1 MDAGSAHGKPM
12 ADAPP
17 PFAPPGARLRA
28 AIEADFGG
36 EVTFEYG
43 ACVWGVCACVCGGD
57 NAGRGRR
64 IHDPDPPTSFLSVLP
79 TPDGREDAAVCT
91 APESWYGAAPH
102 SRVSIHLL
110 PAGGAATLAALGA
123 ASAPPPP
130 LTPRCRPPPAPRPP
144 PTASITPLLAVV
156 TAPASGRQWAV
167 RLRARRTL
175 GDALR
180 FNPAAINAPLAAC
193 QLARALAAVEKAG
206 VNVEDFNPTLDDCVL
221 GGGGARV
228 DVAPRGITPVSPRTA
243 PPCLAAATAAWTR
256 GTLPTLDYLLYLNR
270 LAGRRWGDPVAHPHL
285 PWCLDF
291 TVQPDAAALAA
302 PLPPNTSPPPGL
314 RDLTKSAWRLAR
326 GDEQLRAAAA
336 AGGVSAH
343 HVPGDPLSEVGYCVS
358 LARRLPKPLLTRAVR
373 RAFQPGEYP
382 ASLERLVA
390 WAADEAPPEAFCDPE
405 FCDSVHTDLPD
416 LAPPA
421 WAPSGAAAV
430 AAHAA
435 ALASPA
441 AASRLPRWI
450 DVTFGV
456 ALSGP
461 AALAALNTAPPPPV
475 GVVPGTGRAQ
485 LFGAPHPDR
494 EWPLP
499 GESDAHTPLPPP
511 GAAPGGVAALGRLV
525 VQLVAGTA
533 LYLDPC
539 DTAAWREAAAAL
551 PASPLA
557 SLARAALAP
566 ATALTPAAAAHHPSF
581 DTDFLAVCAILDG
594 LAAAN
599 AAAAGAGASRAA
611 AAATGLAR
619 LCAADGALA
628 AAPPRAAE
636 LALPALLDALAEAAG
651 GGGGGGDTERAA
663 SGALAEGTLPPLAAA
678 AAAAAAADAAAAGRA
693 LPLLLTRLPPG
704 PAARRALAA
713 VAGVLGGGP
722 RGPPPAAAT
731 LLRPAT
737 VAAALRAG
745 GAGAYSATLHAAVL
759 DCLLAAPGGGGGGAA
774 GAAAADALGEAASRV
789 PLPAAIDWIL
799 RPLLVSLAAGPPVAA
814 ALVAVARALGV
825 DAAAR
830 HVVPPLVA
838 IVSAPAAPAAT
849 PPHRAPPGAPPAAA
863 VAADAALTVLEAL
876 VPTLPPPSA
885 ARLVAPRVVRCDAL
899 ARARLVD
906 ALTSPAAHS
915 SRALSPRLRV
925 RLAALLLHAAAR
937 VGGGANDD
945 GVAAQLAPQVVPLF
959 GAAPSERS
967 AWGVADDAP
976 CDDAAAA
983 GDTGLMPP
991 ASPPRGLPA
1000 RMAAALT
1007 GSVDGARSP
1016 SVTPAAPHNPPPLS
1030 PLCAPAPESG
1040 YWAVVHA
1047 LYPDIAASVGPAVL
1061 RGAVPRWAAV
1071 EATLADAFGWIPPP
1085 VSPPS
1090 AADAA
1095 AAADLMAAA
1104 SRLEAG
1110 GERAASEDGGGGA
1123 STSVRR
1129 VATDDDGAADE
1140 ADAVR
1145 AARTVAL
1152 IDGAG
1157 WASAVPRSSR
1167 ATGSGATKAAAAAAG
1182 WPPTPA
1188 RPLPR
1193 AAGGVTTTT
1202 PLATRGPSS
1211 DPPRLQRWR
1220 WLPPGVPPPPA
1231 AAPWSDAARWD
1242 SAPPPRAAAA
1252 VLDPAWR
1259 LAATPLA
1266 SWRAHRERLT
1276 AVATPPGDAGGGALV
1291 TAGKGVDAGAR
1302 VVSVWDVAACGDGGG
1317 PVYSGHAASK
1327 VVALAWV
1334 GAEAIASM
1342 DIAGGLHV
1350 WRPASLPTAV
1360 DGWRRTP
1367 PPRDGSTVVVVPRPT
1382 AGGFAALD
1390 AAPPVA
1396 SSTLLTGGAS
1406 GAALWVDADTG
1417 AAAVT
1422 VPLWAADAV
1431 SALASS
1437 TPHTS
1442 AAGSARGGAALADA
1456 RARSPVAGWAAHPG
1470 ARVVAAAWTRGGHTL
1485 MTAASGGS
1493 VRLWDTRRAS
1503 SSASVAAA
1511 PPLLADVPP
1520 PPPAL
1525 GGVAGVATVGEDTL
1539 LYGGGWVAA
1548 PPTAGAL
1555 TLTPVR
1561 VAPPRAAVAGVALL
1575 PACRLL
1581 VVGSDDGKVTVC
1593 R

>member
-1 MDAGSAHGKPM
+1 MQP
-12 ADAPP
+12 
-17 PFAPPGARLRA
+17 
-28 AIEADFGG
+28 
-36 EVTFEYG
+36 
-43 ACVWGVCACVCGGD
+43 
-57 NAGRGRR
+57 
-64 IHDPDPPTSFLSVLP
+64 
-79 TPDGREDAAVCT
+79 
-91 APESWYGAAPH
+91 
-102 SRVSIHLL
+102 
-110 PAGGAATLAALGA
+110 
-123 ASAPPPP
+123 
-130 LTPRCRPPPAPRPP
+130 
-144 PTASITPLLAVV
+144 
-156 TAPASGRQWAV
+156 
-167 RLRARRTL
+167 RARRTL

-180 FNPAAINAPLAAC
+180 FNPAAIDAPLAAC
-193 QLARALAAVEKAG
+193 QLARALTAVDTAG
-206 VNVEDFNPTLDDCVL
+206 ANIEDFNPTLDDIVL
-221 GGGGARV
+221 GGGGARA
-228 DVAPRGITPVSPRTA
+228 DVAPRGVTPSSPRA
-243 PPCLAAATAAWTR
+243 GPPCLAAATAAWTQ
-256 GTLPTLDYLLYLNR
+256 GSLPTFDYLLYLNR

-291 TVQPDAAALAA
+291 TAKPDAATLAT
-302 PLPPNTSPPPGL
+302 PLPPHAPPPPGL
-314 RDLTKSAWRLAR
+314 RDLTKTAWRLAR

-336 AGGVSAH
+336 AGGASAH

-390 WAADEAPPEAFCDPE
+390 WAADEAPPEAFCDPA
-405 FCDSVHTDLPD
+405 FCASTHADLPD

-421 WAPSGAAAV
+421 WEPSGAAAV

-441 AASRLPRWI
+441 AASLLPRWI

-461 AALAALNTAPPPPV
+461 AALAALNTAPPPPA
-475 GVVPGTGRAQ
+475 GVVPGRGRAQ
-485 LFGAPHPDR
+485 LFGQPHPDR

-499 GESDAHTPLPPP
+499 PAESDVHASLPPP
-511 GAAPGGVAALGRLV
+511 GAPPGGVAALGRLI
-525 VQLVAGTA
+525 VQLVVGTA

-539 DTAAWREAAAAL
+539 DAAAWREAAAAL
-551 PASPLA
+551 PATPLA
-557 SLARAALAP
+557 SLARATLAP
-566 ATALTPAAAAHHPSF
+566 STNLTPAAAATHPAF
-581 DTDFLAVCAILDG
+581 DADVLAACTILDG
-594 LAAAN
+594 LADATV
-599 AAAAGAGASRAA
+599 AAAGAGASRAA

-619 LCAADGALA
+619 VCAADGALA
-628 AAPPRAAE
+628 AARPRAAE

-651 GGGGGGDTERAA
+651 GGGGGGDGERAA
-663 SGALAEGTLPPLAAA
+663 SGALTEGTPPPPDASAS
-678 AAAAAAADAAAAGRA
+678 AAAAADAAAAGRA

-713 VAGVLGGGP
+713 VAAVLGGGP

-745 GAGAYSATLHAAVL
+745 GAGEYLSTLHAAVL

-774 GAAAADALGEAASRV
+774 AAAAADALAEAASRV

-799 RPLLVSLAAGPPVAA
+799 RPLLASLAAGPPVAA
-814 ALVAVARALGV
+814 ALVAVAASLGV
-825 DAAAR
+825 DVAAR

-838 IVSAPAAPAAT
+838 IIAAPAAAAAPP
-849 PPHRAPPGAPPAAA
+849 PPHRAPRGAPPAAA
-863 VAADAALTVLEAL
+863 TAADAALTVLEAL
-876 VPTLPPPSA
+876 VPALPPPSA
-885 ARLVAPRVVRCDAL
+885 ARLVAPRVVRGDAL

-937 VGGGANDD
+937 AGGGANDD

-959 GAAPSERS
+959 GASPSERTV
-967 AWGVADDAP
+967 WGVADDAP
-976 CDDAAAA
+976 SSDDTAAS
-983 GDTGLMPP
+983 DGLIPP

-1016 SVTPAAPHNPPPLS
+1016 LAVTPVAPHHPPPS

-1047 LYPDIAASVGPAVL
+1047 LYPDIAASMGPAVL

-1071 EATLADAFGWIPPP
+1071 EATLADAFGWVPPP
-1085 VSPPS
+1085 VTPPS

-1104 SRLEAG
+1104 SRLEAE
-1110 GERAASEDGGGGA
+1110 GERGVSEDGGGG
-1123 STSVRR
+1123 SGVRR
-1129 VATDDDGAADE
+1129 APTDDDGATDE

-1167 ATGSGATKAAAAAAG
+1167 ATGSGATKAVAAAAG

-1193 AAGGVTTTT
+1193 AAGGVTTAPTGG
-1202 PLATRGPSS
+1202 AASE
-1211 DPPRLQRWR
+1211 PPRLQRWR
-1220 WLPPGVPPPPA
+1220 WLPPGVPPPPTSP
-1231 AAPWSDAARWD
+1231 PWSDAARWD
-1242 SAPPPRAAAA
+1242 GGPPPRAAAA

-1259 LAATPLA
+1259 LAASPLA
-1266 SWRAHRERLT
+1266 SWRAHRDRLT
-1276 AVATPPGDAGGGALV
+1276 AVATPPGDAGGGALA
-1291 TAGKGVDAGAR
+1291 TAGKGVEAGAR
-1302 VVSVWDVAACGDGGG
+1302 VVRVWDVAACGDGGG
-1317 PVYSGHAASK
+1317 PIYSGHGASK
-1327 VVALAWV
+1327 VTALAWV
-1334 GAEAIASM
+1334 GGGAVASM

-1360 DGWRRTP
+1360 DGWRRAP
-1367 PPRDGSTVVVVPRPT
+1367 ARAGAVVVIAPRPT
-1382 AGGFAALD
+1382 TGGFAALD
-1390 AAPPVA
+1390 AAPPFA
-1396 SSTLLTGGAS
+1396 SSTLLTGGAH
-1406 GAALWVDADTG
+1406 GAALWIDAETG
-1417 AAAVT
+1417 AATAT

-1431 SALASS
+1431 ATLASS
-1437 TPHTS
+1437 SPHTS
-1442 AAGSARGGAALADA
+1442 AAGSARGGAALADS
-1456 RARSPVAGWAAHPG
+1456 RSRSPVAGWAAHPG
-1470 ARVVAAAWTRGGHTL
+1470 ARVSAAAWTRGGHTL
-1485 MTAASGGS
+1485 VTAAAGGGAR
-1493 VRLWDTRRAS
+1493 VWDTRRCS

-1525 GGVAGVATVGEDTL
+1525 GGVVGLATVGGDTL
-1539 LYGGGWVAA
+1539 LFGGGWVAA
-1548 PPTAGAL
+1548 PPTGGAL

-1561 VAPPRAAVAGVALL
+1561 VAPPRSLVAGVALL